1 MSAVRRRQ
9 LLTPAQNAALSSSNP
24 ESSAPNAAQ
33 RGRADNEKEQLK
45 GLCHSWYLVRLGQRN
60 CICRPVGKT
69 AAFGISYAFTV
80 VAFAAQIVIWKSALG
95 RAEPLKSKFLGFPI
109 VHIGIV
115 YLVVQVIAF
124 AVFLFIPTL
133 PVWSAVVAC
142 AAIAGVFAVC
152 LITSDVGRSEIER
165 VSAKA
170 QEKTFYIKQL
180 QVDVELLAG
189 AETDTATKSALTRLA
204 EKIRY
209 SDPMSDGQLADIE
222 DRITVKFA
230 ELKSATDK
238 VKIIAELNLLLD
250 ERNKT
255 IKILK

>member
-1 MSAVRRRQ
+1 MCPLFRIEVEHPLCYHIANV
-9 LLTPAQNAALSSSNP
+9 LINLSS
-24 ESSAPNAAQ
+24 
-33 RGRADNEKEQLK
+33 D
-45 GLCHSWYLVRLGQRN
+45 
-60 CICRPVGKT
+60 
-69 AAFGISYAFTV
+69 
-80 VAFAAQIVIWKSALG
+80 FAL
-95 RAEPLKSKFLGFPI
+95 LLLKFLN
-109 VHIGIV
+109 
-115 YLVVQVIAF
+115 L
-124 AVFLFIPTL
+124 
-133 PVWSAVVAC
+133 
-142 AAIAGVFAVC
+142 
-152 LITSDVGRSEIER
+152 
-165 VSAKA
+165 
-170 QEKTFYIKQL
+170 TFYIKQL

>member
-1 MSAVRRRQ
+1 M
-9 LLTPAQNAALSSSNP
+9 
-24 ESSAPNAAQ
+24 
-33 RGRADNEKEQLK
+33 
-45 GLCHSWYLVRLGQRN
+45 
-60 CICRPVGKT
+60 
-69 AAFGISYAFTV
+69 
-80 VAFAAQIVIWKSALG
+80 IWKSALG